1 MHALRFWLVCVG
13 IWTLVAITAE
23 AAEDGVPSAG
33 APEPPAEAVIA
44 ELPFES
50 TPESNRIFV
59 NLAPEGNRPLVLIL
73 DTGASYSV
81 FTPLAAR
88 AAGVSVRR
96 IKSTPYRRATRLGRD
111 LQFYVDTRSSDTGSK
126 TGWEY
131 GFLGGNFLEH
141 YVVELDFRGRRV
153 RFLDPKKYRLPEAV
167 GAPNETAIPV
177 RIDGSRVS
185 VEIEMN
191 GRSIGVLL
199 DTGAHLPLI
208 LSGKAAKK
216 LGVDVKSLPRFGVY
230 GTVRGPMSVDL
241 YETDSFRLAS
251 FDFDR
256 MPVMV
261 APRGWYNMGGSS
273 DSVVGYDTLSQ
284 FTLRIDYP
292 RKRMWLRRESSS
304 VTFLGVDYATTRE
317 AGVFLFPSQGRYAV
331 MGVLPDTPGSRL
343 GLLPGDVLTQPLG
356 QKRRSLEQTMKR
368 IVRGEEILVAR
379 RGDDDVWMDVTL
391 PEGGGAVPVA
401 DGQEL
406 ERQRQET
413 LRREHERADEWKRKK
428 AERLYVEVDG
438 GWILV
443 EGYRKRRGPQEGEV
457 WVSFE
462 EMQQIK
468 RERAE
473 AEAGP

>member
-1 MHALRFWLVCVG
+1 MNALRFWLVCVS

-33 APEPPAEAVIA
+33 ASEPPAEAVIA

-131 GFLGGNFLEH
+131 GLLGGNFLEH

-167 GAPNETAIPV
+167 EHPNEAVIPV
-177 RIDGSRVS
+177 QVVGRRVS

-216 LGVDVKSLPRFGVY
+216 LGVDVESLPSFGA
-230 GTVRGPMSVDL
+230 RGSTLGPVSVNFH
-241 YETDSFRLAS
+241 ETGSFRLAS
-251 FDFDR
+251 FDFNR
-256 MPVMV
+256 MPVLV
-261 APRGWYNMGGSS
+261 APRGWYNIAGGS
-273 DSVVGYDTLSQ
+273 DSFLGYDTLSQ

-292 RKRMWLRRESSS
+292 RQRMWMRREDST
-304 VTFLGVDYATTRE
+304 VTFQGVDYAMTRE
-317 AGVFLFPSQGRYAV
+317 AGVLLHPLRDSYAV
-331 MGVLPDTPGSRL
+331 MAVFPDTPGSRL
-343 GLLPGDVLTQPLG
+343 GLHPGDAITQPLG
-356 QKRRSLEQTMKR
+356 EQRESLEQTIRR

-379 RGDDDVWMDVTL
+379 RGDDDIWMDVTL

-443 EGYRKRRGPQEGEV
+443 EGYRKRRGPQEGEI